1 MMPLTPLE
9 LHDIRLSGQNKNQV
23 FDNPPDQMMEY
34 QSTSFEK
41 QRKKSTAF
49 GNHGFSAVNF

>member
-1 MMPLTPLE
+1 
-9 LHDIRLSGQNKNQV
+9 
-23 FDNPPDQMMEY
+23 MMEY

-49 GNHGFSAVNF
+49 GNHGFSAVNFWWKFQNILENVDIDHIFYIREHALCI